1 MRPVPSKVTSPMSDK
16 EDSAD
21 CHDDLG
27 AVKKLD
33 TLSRRVLEVC
43 NASGEFMEYW
53 GFRAIYGRVWTVLAL
68 RRQPMPQTEIA
79 ETLGVSRSNVS
90 MSIAEL
96 TKYGLV
102 RATADHRN
110 APYEAV
116 MDVWPTISEVL
127 RSREWMLVESVRT
140 ALEAAIDEAE
150 IAASKGEAH
159 PYDVDRMKMLLSMSE
174 IAQTFLR
181 ILMRIRMPQSTQGLG
196 RWVTRASSFIK
207 GLGRFT

>member
-1 MRPVPSKVTSPMSDK
+1 MNEKTDSPEVQTAAPPQK
-16 EDSAD
+16 A
-21 CHDDLG
+21 
-27 AVKKLD
+27 LD
-33 TLSRRVLEVC
+33 TLSRRVVEVC

-68 RRQPMPQTEIA
+68 SREPMPQSEIA
-79 ETLGVSRSNVS
+79 EILAVSRSNVS

-96 TKYGLV
+96 SKYGLV
-102 RATADHRN
+102 RATGDHRN

-150 IAASKGEAH
+150 IASANGLEH
-159 PYDVDRMKMLLSMSE
+159 PYDVERMRLLLSMSE

-181 ILMRIRMPQSTQGLG
+181 ILMRIRMPQSTRGLG
-196 RWVTRASSFIK
+196 RWVSRASSFIK
-207 GLGRFT
+207 TMGGLAS

>member
-1 MRPVPSKVTSPMSDK
+1 MNENKPNTDEVKSSK
-16 EDSAD
+16 
-21 CHDDLG
+21 
-27 AVKKLD
+27 D

-43 NASGEFMEYW
+43 SASGEFMEYW

-68 RRQPMPQTEIA
+68 GREPMPQTEIA
-79 ETLGVSRSNVS
+79 ELLGVSRSNVS

-102 RATADHRN
+102 RAIGEHRN

-150 IAASKGEAH
+150 LATSKGVAH
-159 PYDVDRMKMLLSMSE
+159 PYDIERMKLLLGMSE
-174 IAQTFLR
+174 IAQSFLR
-181 ILMRIRMPQSTQGLG
+181 ILMRIRMPQNTAGVG
-196 RWVTRASSFIK
+196 RWVTRASKFIK
-207 GLGRFT
+207 NLGGFG